1 MSESIL
7 VLDTIPEHFGLQAGD
22 WAGLFLSRTVAQPLV
37 EKIDGTYSFKLLEGL
52 ESTGECSWRLVLRDS
67 PIYDARNIVKSW
79 MKYLNDGDGRALYFI
94 RRICVRDARTIELT
108 CKRPYK
114 SILPLLDSPWLW
126 AGMDYA
132 SNLKIIGDSVRKLTL
147 SSEDISCRIP
157 PVEWTIATELGS
169 RQQSLGR
176 CIAAG
181 LPMPPAG
188 QSVLRP
194 LNIYFTLLPGS
205 ATTGYGP
212 FTRPGSLERVRREI
226 AASDLLDTSDP
237 TVMTGITDRTRV
249 AICEGHEFVS
259 KISYTPFFPNERVA
273 NIVADLCNLGGP
285 TNVCTEQVTFNDHY
299 RGYSQDGLGA
309 EIVPLVPI
317 NGAYTSLLRDLVSF
331 VARFLEPP
339 TMQSVMQRIDDMEQ
353 DLADSYSNQLC
364 SSILEE
370 IAAMT
375 GYGVL
380 GKYKGHYQ
388 FSGVSELSI
397 SDMGFLSLE
406 GAEFQ

>member
-1 MSESIL
+1 MSEPVL
-7 VLDTIPEHFGLQAGD
+7 VLDTIPENFGLQAGD

-37 EKIDGTYSFKLLEGL
+37 EKIDGIYSLKLLEGL

-67 PIYDARNIVKSW
+67 PIYNSRNLVKSW
-79 MKYLNDGDGRALYFI
+79 MTYLNEGDGRALNFI
-94 RRICVRDARTIELT
+94 RHICVRDARTIELT

-132 SNLKIIGDSVRKLTL
+132 SNLKIIGDSVRKLIL
-147 SSEDISCRIP
+147 SSEDIGWRIP
-157 PVEWTIATELGS
+157 LVEWTLATDLGAHQHS
-169 RQQSLGR
+169 PGK
-176 CIAAG
+176 CIAAA

-188 QSVLRP
+188 RSVLRP
-194 LNIYFTLLPGS
+194 LNIYFTLVPGS
-205 ATTGYGP
+205 ATTSYGP
-212 FTRPGSLERVRREI
+212 FTRPGSLDRVRSEI
-226 AASDLLDTSDP
+226 AASGLLDTSDF
-237 TVMTGITDRTRV
+237 TVTTGRTRV
-249 AICEGHEFVS
+249 AKYENRQFIS

-273 NIVADLCNLGGP
+273 NIVADLFNLSGP
-285 TNVCTEQVTFNDHY
+285 TTVCTEQVTFDDHY

-317 NGAYTSLLRDLVSF
+317 NGACTSLLRDLVSF
-331 VARFLEPP
+331 VARFLDPH

-353 DLADSYSNQLC
+353 DLANSDNDQLC

-388 FSGVSELSI
+388 FNGVANLSI
-397 SDMGFLSLE
+397 SEMGFLPLE
-406 GAEFQ
+406 GTEF